1 MTGLA
6 NTISVARREY
16 TVRVRTRSFILGTA
30 LLVVAV
36 VAVALLPVIV
46 RYLDQT
52 GTQAIGVW
60 VGADDLTTDPA
71 AALEALLNAPTA
83 DETAASGGSAPYKV
97 TRMPDLVAARQAIVD
112 GELIAV
118 LGIERAAD
126 KELEFTLYSDDP
138 YARRIGLLA
147 TTSLAIADR
156 LERLGVEPSSQAGLF
171 APSRYEVSWPDPDR
185 VGPAPDTSQADADYL
200 LGFGLTILI
209 FMLIVLYGNWIAM
222 SVVEEKSSRVMEVIL
237 NAATPL
243 QLLTGKVLGVG
254 AVALTQYAAILAAGV
269 AALFAQGPVAT
280 MVLGQGGGEVGLPA
294 GLSIGMLLLLGV
306 FGVLGFLL
314 YGVLYAAAGSLVSR
328 QEDVQAA
335 VMPLALVSTAAYVV
349 AVYSSIGM
357 LDIRGDWI
365 TVLTLIPFV
374 SPFLIL
380 SRVTAGAISAPE
392 VVLAIVLLVA
402 AIGVALWIAARIY
415 AAGVLLYGQRPGVR
429 SILKMARSGM

>member
-1 MTGLA
+1 MSGIA
-6 NTISVARREY
+6 NTASVARREY
-16 TVRVRTRSFILGTA
+16 LVRVRTRSFVLGTA

-36 VAVALLPVIV
+36 VAVAMLPVIV
-46 RYLDQT
+46 RYLDRT

-60 VGADDLTTDPA
+60 VGAEGVSPDPV
-71 AALEALLNAPTA
+71 AALEVLLNAPTA
-83 DETAASGGSAPYKV
+83 AEAADPGASAPYKV
-97 TRMPDLVAARQAIVD
+97 TRVPDLAAARRAVVD
-112 GELIAV
+112 GDLIAV

-126 KELEFTLYSDDP
+126 SELEFTLYSDDP
-138 YARRIGLLA
+138 GARRIGLLA

-156 LERLGVEPSSQAGLF
+156 LDRLGVEPASQQGLF

-185 VGPAPDTSQADADYL
+185 VGPAPDPTQAGADYL

-269 AALFAQGPVAT
+269 VALLAQGPTADI
-280 MVLGQGGGEVGLPA
+280 VLGQRGGEVAMPA
-294 GLSIGMLLLLGV
+294 GLSLGLLLLLGV

-335 VMPLALVSTAAYVV
+335 VMPLALVSTAAYLI
-349 AVYSSIGM
+349 AVYSSMG
-357 LDIRGDWI
+357 LLTIRDDWLA
-365 TVLTLIPFV
+365 VLAQIPFV

-380 SRVTAGAISAPE
+380 SLVTAGRISAPE
-392 VVLAIVLLVA
+392 VLLAIVLLLA
-402 AIGVALWIAARIY
+402 AIGIALWIAARIY
-415 AAGVLLYGQRPGVR
+415 AAGVLLYGQRPGFR
-429 SILKMARSGM
+429 SILRMARSGM